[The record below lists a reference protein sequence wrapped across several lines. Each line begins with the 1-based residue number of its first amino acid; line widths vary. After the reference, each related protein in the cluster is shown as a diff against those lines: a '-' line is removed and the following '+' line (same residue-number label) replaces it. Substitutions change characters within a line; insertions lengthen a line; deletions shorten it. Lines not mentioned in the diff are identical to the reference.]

1 MAILEETGVVGF
13 ALYLGFLLCTLL
25 FLLKGWRLPGM
36 AFLGALSTAFFLAG
50 ILHSMFEA
58 WFLATGPESAFFW
71 AGLGLA
77 VGALDQV
84 TVRAKVLEYR
94 ARAILQYSR

>member
-1 MAILEETGVVGF
+1 MAILEETGVLGF
-13 ALYLGFLLCTLL
+13 ALYLGFVLCTLV
-25 FLLKGWRLPGM
+25 FLLKEWRTPGFG
-36 AFLGALSTAFFLAG
+36 FLGALSTGFFLAG
-50 ILHSMFEA
+50 VLHSMFEA

-84 TVRAKVLEYR
+84 TVRTDVSEYR